1 MYRVK
6 NFLIFIAIVTFSVS
20 VFAQS
25 NNDAAQAFIDLDTYF
40 IQQYGGLAHF
50 IGHHTRP
57 LLVVD
62 GFKYQ
67 LYLKNGSVKTFTGL
81 IAPFNELKAISH
93 IGPTLYAIAYPSWQN
108 PTDTSWKQK
117 LIELETKIKIARL
130 NINNINWEN
139 SSWPGESE
147 HLKKFMDDSLKM
159 IGRFMVR
166 LLEKNSF
173 TQQDYQEFSTH
184 YMHTMLA
191 SMYLANVLNTV
202 ATIHQLQQWKQEL
215 GQEQWDHLYII
226 MMGTKGRT
234 TAELTTET
242 NTAAIT
248 IASLMKPDNIK
259 SHIFIMPMATSLDQ
273 AETTLGEILASSD
286 LAHATFTTKRAK
298 KAMGIYQ
305 AMLTPDIPLARDNVK
320 RIAATIVN
328 NGKVNL
334 PKIGL
339 LPKDEGY

>member
-40 IQQYGGLAHF
+40 IQQYGVLAHF

-202 ATIHQLQQWKQEL
+202 ATIHQLQQWKQ
-215 GQEQWDHLYII
+215 
-226 MMGTKGRT
+226 
-234 TAELTTET
+234 
-242 NTAAIT
+242 
-248 IASLMKPDNIK
+248 DNIK